1 MGRRAHGLTDEEI
14 DRLPEAEHAGPTS
27 IIEQC
32 PACLGM
38 ARLEQHHYAPVSF
51 YGDEAERHPTARICR
66 PCHMRW
72 HRLVTPGLCTK
83 KESP

>member
-83 KESP
+83 KETA

>member
-1 MGRRAHGLTDEEI
+1 
-14 DRLPEAEHAGPTS
+14 
-27 IIEQC
+27 
-32 PACLGM
+32 M
-38 ARLEQHHYAPVSF
+38 ARLEQHHYAPVSL